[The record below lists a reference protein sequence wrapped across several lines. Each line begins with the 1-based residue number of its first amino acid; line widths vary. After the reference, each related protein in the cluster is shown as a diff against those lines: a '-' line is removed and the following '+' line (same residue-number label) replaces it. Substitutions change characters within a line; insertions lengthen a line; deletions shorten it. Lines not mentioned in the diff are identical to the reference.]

1 VWSLPSLR
9 GSHLAINGPAAVLIA
24 VILTSVAALD
34 DGSGQALNYV
44 FAAIVISGGLQVLMG
59 LLKLGKYADLF
70 YSTVIHGILAA
81 IGVIIISKQIHIA
94 LGTVSSSSEIVG
106 TLIDAVKQ
114 VPNINPFVG
123 IISLAGLLLLIFQ
136 SRINYKLFHLIPAP
150 LWLLILSIPFVFLF
164 NFFEPRTL
172 SFLGKYL
179 NIGPELLI
187 SLPDN
192 PLDAILFP
200 DFSKIHTLAFWTS
213 VLSITMIASIES
225 LAGSKAVDNL
235 DPYKKEDK
243 SGQRFNRNCC

>member
-1 VWSLPSLR
+1 
-9 GSHLAINGPAAVLIA
+9 

-150 LWLLILSIPFVFLF
+150 LWLLIFLL
-164 NFFEPRTL
+164 FF
-172 SFLGKYL
+172 Y
-179 NIGPELLI
+179 LI
-187 SLPDN
+187 SSNLGR
-192 PLDAILFP
+192 
-200 DFSKIHTLAFWTS
+200 LAF
-213 VLSITMIASIES
+213 
-225 LAGSKAVDNL
+225 
-235 DPYKKEDK
+235 
-243 SGQRFNRNCC
+243 